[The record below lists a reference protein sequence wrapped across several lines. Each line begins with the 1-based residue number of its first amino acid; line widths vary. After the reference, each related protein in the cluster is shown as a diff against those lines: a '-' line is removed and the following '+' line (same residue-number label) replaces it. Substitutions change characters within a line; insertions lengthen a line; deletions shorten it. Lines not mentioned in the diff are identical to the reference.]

1 MRGLTHFILGAA
13 VATFFASAM
22 AGVQTGACFVIL
34 VGAFFGLLP
43 DTLDFKVMQYLETHH
58 VEIDPHPSDTNPQE
72 IADRL
77 AGAINRAGELQPGQ
91 MVKVMLHTIRLDAG
105 WWRWYS
111 VYYNTRRR
119 EVAVQVGPKTNI
131 VGTHFLPGSEPPREK
146 AFGAAKFQP
155 PLVDPYGKPSAIAGF
170 SGPSF
175 GFLKRRDGAVEVV
188 FLPWHRRSCHSL
200 TAAAFF
206 ALLGY
211 LLASA
216 LGSQIPHVYALA
228 IFIPFSLHVL
238 IDSYGHMG
246 GNLFWPFTK
255 QRTPGLG
262 MLKAADPF
270 WNFFAVYTAVMLMLW
285 NVNEYN
291 LNPLHKVPG
300 MPTLPVYFLGV
311 VLLPWVVIGAAVL
324 VYKTWF
330 EKPEPEYPWKPKLE
344 RPDVAEDLGEY
355 REFGEVEF
363 EIRER
368 PLPRAIW
375 FWRGLG
381 LGLLALTFVALAW
394 FGPGL

>member
-13 VATFFASAM
+13 AATFFASAM
-22 AGVQTGACFVIL
+22 TGVQIGPSLVIL

-43 DTLDFKVMQYLETHH
+43 DTLDFKLMQYLETHH
-58 VEIDPHPSDTNPQE
+58 VEIDPNPEDPKPQE
-72 IADRL
+72 IADKL

-91 MVKVMLHTIRLDAG
+91 MVKVKLQTIRLDAT

-111 VYYNTRRR
+111 LFYNTRKR
-119 EVAVQVGPKTNI
+119 EVAVQIGPKTNI
-131 VGTHFLPGSEPPREK
+131 VGQQFLPGGDFPPEK
-146 AFGAAKFQP
+146 ALGTARFKP

-238 IDSYGHMG
+238 IDSYGNMG
-246 GNLFWPFTK
+246 CNLFWPFTK
-255 QRTPGLG
+255 HRITGFG
-262 MLKAADPF
+262 MLRAADPF
-270 WNFFAVYTAVMLMLW
+270 WNFFAIYAAVMLILW

-291 LNPLHKVPG
+291 INPLHRAFDVS
-300 MPTLPVYFLGV
+300 LPVYFLGV
-311 VLLPWVVIGAAVL
+311 VVLPWVAIGAAVL

-330 EKPEPEYPWKPKLE
+330 EKPEPEHPWSPKLE
-344 RPDVAEDLGEY
+344 RPYVDEDFGEE
-355 REFGEVEF
+355 REFGEVEL

-368 PLPRAIW
+368 PLPRPIW

-381 LGLLALTFVALAW
+381 LGLLVLTFVALAW
-394 FGPGL
+394 LGPGL